1 MNMAVMAVVI
11 YVPVYAQ
18 GVLGVSATESGLI
31 LIPMNVTLFAVGII
45 IGQLTTRTGQ
55 YKVFMI
61 AGTGVMLVGS
71 LLMTRL
77 DGDSTPVILTLVTM
91 VFGLGI
97 GMAFQLYTL
106 AVQNAVQRRDLGVA
120 TSALQFFR
128 NIGNTLGT
136 AIAGS
141 IMSTRLASGIEARLT
156 PDIMAQLPAS
166 GLNVNDVLQPDALA
180 ALPPEV
186 ARLLHDALAEAM
198 QGVFAIAPV
207 LAILAA
213 AATLFIKPLPL
224 RETLGTL
231 EEQGRGLLDSTAMS
245 SPDMERVLSTPE
257 DYHLRSRERMMGAQ
271 LLLVAS
277 QVGDDNRIL
286 RDAVAEFGG
295 GDLARGLQM
304 LRSTGTM
311 LLTEDPDTIM
321 AHEEFA
327 VELSKRGQPREML
340 SRELTERLY
349 QVSSRVATELADAPV
364 KPHTRTVDGIDGA
377 GLQRAVW
384 MLNGALVADIVARR
398 WPLPGAEAGA
408 VTSPDPGPDSP

>member
-1 MNMAVMAVVI
+1 
-11 YVPVYAQ
+11 
-18 GVLGVSATESGLI
+18 
-31 LIPMNVTLFAVGII
+31 
-45 IGQLTTRTGQ
+45 
-55 YKVFMI
+55 
-61 AGTGVMLVGS
+61 
-71 LLMTRL
+71 
-77 DGDSTPVILTLVTM
+77 
-91 VFGLGI
+91 
-97 GMAFQLYTL
+97 
-106 AVQNAVQRRDLGVA
+106 
-120 TSALQFFR
+120 
-128 NIGNTLGT
+128 
-136 AIAGS
+136 
-141 IMSTRLASGIEARLT
+141 
-156 PDIMAQLPAS
+156 MAQLPAS
-166 GLNVNDVLQPDALA
+166 GLNLNDVLQPDRLA

-186 ARLLHDALAEAM
+186 ALLLHDALAEAM
-198 QGVFAIAPV
+198 QAVFAIAPV
-207 LAILAA
+207 LAVLAA
-213 AATLFIKPLPL
+213 VATLFIKPLPL

-271 LLLVAS
+271 LLLVAE
-277 QVGDDNRIL
+277 QGGDANPIL

-295 GDLARGLQM
+295 GDLARGLQL

-384 MLNGALVADIVARR
+384 MLNGALVADIAARR
-398 WPLPGAEAGA
+398 WPVPGAGAGA
-408 VTSPDPGPDSP
+408 VTPPEPGPGRP

>member
-1 MNMAVMAVVI
+1 
-11 YVPVYAQ
+11 
-18 GVLGVSATESGLI
+18 
-31 LIPMNVTLFAVGII
+31 
-45 IGQLTTRTGQ
+45 
-55 YKVFMI
+55 
-61 AGTGVMLVGS
+61 
-71 LLMTRL
+71 
-77 DGDSTPVILTLVTM
+77 
-91 VFGLGI
+91 
-97 GMAFQLYTL
+97 
-106 AVQNAVQRRDLGVA
+106 
-120 TSALQFFR
+120 
-128 NIGNTLGT
+128 
-136 AIAGS
+136 
-141 IMSTRLASGIEARLT
+141 MSTRLASGIEARLT

-213 AATLFIKPLPL
+213 AATLFIKPL

-245 SPDMERVLSTPE
+245 SPDMGRVLSTPE

-277 QVGDDNRIL
+277 QVGEDNPIL
-286 RDAVAEFGG
+286 PDSVAEFGG

-304 LRSTGTM
+304 LRSAGTM

-321 AHEEFA
+321 ADEEFA
-327 VELSKRGQPREML
+327 VELSKRGQPRQML

-349 QVSSRVATELADAPV
+349 QVSSRSPPNSPTPD

-384 MLNGALVADIVARR
+384 MLN
-398 WPLPGAEAGA
+398 
-408 VTSPDPGPDSP
+408 